1 MFGPIG
7 DVIPRL
13 IPENGLTY
21 CSSCLQ
27 DIISKNAGKDTF
39 FCPEDNETPIGRKER
54 AEEYPKNFAL
64 LKMSEKYRKKIEE

>member
-39 FCPEDNETPIGRKER
+39 FCPEDNE
-54 AEEYPKNFAL
+54 
-64 LKMSEKYRKKIEE
+64 